1 VRRQVA
7 WLVTATTLLVV
18 LAFLLPLTVLLRTL
32 AADRAVA
39 QAVQEAQ
46 SLAVVVAVV
55 TDPAQLAPVVAL
67 VDSGSERDVTVL
79 LADGRTIGSP
89 VPADSRTLALADTG
103 RAFTAQV
110 AGGRE
115 VFVPVDTQEQR
126 AVVRS
131 FVPDRLMRRG
141 VLPAVGVLVALGAG
155 LLVVSV
161 LVADRLARGT
171 VRPVT
176 ALARAAHR
184 LASGDLAARV
194 EPAGPPEVRAV
205 GTAVNAL
212 GHRVGELLVAERESV
227 ADLSHR
233 LRTPLTALR
242 LDAEGLRDPVEA
254 ARLGDDV
261 AALERTV
268 DEVIRTARRAVREGA
283 RAACDAA
290 AVVRERAAFWAV
302 LAEDQGRAWSVDLP
316 DVPLPVRL
324 AADDLSAAIDALLGN
339 VFAHTP
345 EGVAVDVRATGDGQ
359 GVRIEVAD
367 RGPGLPPEAADR
379 GHSGGGSTGLGLDIA
394 RRTAEAAGGRLELH
408 GRPAGGTSVTMHLG
422 PPA

>member
-1 VRRQVA
+1 MRRQVA

-18 LAFLLPLTVLLRTL
+18 LAFLLPLTLLLRTL

-55 TDPAQLAPVVAL
+55 NDPAQLEPVVSL

-79 LADGRTIGSP
+79 LPGGRTIGAP
-89 VPADSRTLALADTG
+89 VPAGSRSLALADTG

-115 VFVPVDTQEQR
+115 VFVPVDTQNQR

-141 VLPAVGVLVALGAG
+141 LVPAVAVLVALGAG
-155 LLVVSV
+155 LLLLAV

-176 ALARAAHR
+176 ALAHAAHR
-184 LASGDLAARV
+184 LAAGDLTARV
-194 EPAGPPEVRAV
+194 EPAGPPEVREV
-205 GTAVNAL
+205 GAAVNTL
-212 GHRVGELLVAERESV
+212 GIRVGELLVAERESV

-242 LDAEGLRDPVEA
+242 LDAGGLRDPDEA
-254 ARLGDDV
+254 ARLGADV

-268 DEVIRTARRAVREGA
+268 DEVIRTARRAMREGA
-283 RAACDAA
+283 RAECDAA
-290 AVVRERAAFWAV
+290 AVVRERAAFWQV
-302 LAEDQGRAWSVDLP
+302 LAEDQGRDWSVALP
-316 DVPLPVRL
+316 DGPLPVRL
-324 AADDLSAAIDALLGN
+324 AADDLSAALDALLGN

-345 EGVAVDVRATGDGQ
+345 EGAAVEVRAHGDSRA
-359 GVRIEVAD
+359 VEVEVAD
-367 RGPGLPPEAADR
+367 RGPGLPPAAADR

-394 RRTAEAAGGRLELH
+394 RRTAEAAGGRLELTT
-408 GRPAGGTSVTMHLG
+408 RPAGGASVTMHLR